1 MTQQPGNGA
10 GVPTMAPDIRTD
22 LPGPHASAEVAR
34 DVELISPSYTRAY
47 PFVMDHGKRVWVW
60 DVDGNKF
67 LDLTAGIAVTSVGH
81 SHPRVV
87 EAIREQAGKFLH
99 MSGTDFYYELQVELA
114 ERLDEISPGDAPKR
128 TFFCNSGA
136 ESVEGAIKL
145 ARYATGR
152 PRVISFIGAFHG
164 RTMGALSVTG
174 SKPIHRE
181 GFAPLMPGVIHVPYG
196 YCYRC
201 PINLTYPECDIA
213 CLDWIENEVFT
224 HLTPPDEVAA
234 VIVEPIQGEGG
245 YVVPPPGFFEKLRE
259 ICDNY
264 GIVLIADEVQSGIA
278 RTGRWWGIEHWGVT
292 PDIICSAKGIANG
305 MPLGAIIAP
314 RETMHWPPG
323 AHASTFGGNPVS
335 CAAAL
340 ATLDVIE
347 EEELLENA
355 TRMGER
361 FIAGLDELAAEHD
374 IIGDVRGKGLMVGVE
389 LIDPITGEP
398 APALR
403 GRIIQK
409 CFERG
414 VLMLGA
420 GKNVVRFMP
429 ALNITA
435 EEVDLGLQI
444 FADAL
449 HDAR

>member
-1 MTQQPGNGA
+1 MTQQSGNGA
-10 GVPTMAPDIRTD
+10 GVPTMAPEIQVT
-22 LPGPHASAEVAR
+22 LPGPRASAEVAR
-34 DVELISPSYTRAY
+34 DAELISPSYTRSY
-47 PFVMDHGKRVWVW
+47 PFVMDRGEGVWAW
-60 DVDGNKF
+60 DVDGNRF

-87 EAIREQAGKFLH
+87 EAIREQASKFLH

-114 ERLDEISPGDAPKR
+114 ERFDEISPGVAPKR

-145 ARYATGR
+145 AKYATGR

-174 SKPIHRE
+174 SKPIHRG

-201 PINLTYPECDIA
+201 PVNLSYPACDIA
-213 CLDWIENEVFT
+213 CLDWIETEVFR

-245 YVVPPPGFFEKLRE
+245 YVVPPPGFFEKLRG
-259 ICDNY
+259 ICDEY

-314 RETMHWPPG
+314 RETMDWPPG

-340 ATLDVIE
+340 ATLNVIE
-347 EEELLENA
+347 EEGLLENA

-361 FIAGLDELAAEHD
+361 FTAGLEELAAD
-374 IIGDVRGKGLMVGVE
+374 QDVIGDVRGKGLMVGVE
-389 LIDPITGEP
+389 LIEPETGDP

-403 GRIIQK
+403 NKVVQE

-444 FADAL
+444 FSDAL
-449 HDAR
+449 RDAQ